1 MSVFYNKILNWAKK
15 GDSLVTANG
24 NNLICLVHKNIKD
37 DYLHVLFYPLD
48 KKKQKQFEEDY
59 QIKKNK
65 HLSDYFDFIAEHN
78 GSVLY
83 SGAIVF
89 FGFTDSRSI
98 NTFVEPPSLVRMNET
113 DRFVRDNPSYLF
125 IGNLMHHDMDNVNIY
140 FNVTTGYI
148 LWIHKG
154 EISKEFTSLVKM
166 LEFIINYYEPH
177 DKSDGENVE
186 YDNIKKNVYENI
198 QLF

>member
-1 MSVFYNKILNWAKK
+1 MSVFYNRILNWAKK
-15 GDSLVTANG
+15 GDSLITANG
-24 NNLICLVHKNIKD
+24 NNLICLVHENIKD

-48 KKKQKQFEEDY
+48 KKKKKQFEKDY

-98 NTFVEPPSLVRMNET
+98 NTFVEPASLVRMNET

-166 LEFIINYYEPH
+166 LEFIIDYYEPH
-177 DKSDGENVE
+177 YKLDGENV
-186 YDNIKKNVYENI
+186 YYNNRKKNVYENI